1 MTRWERFMF
10 NRVPHSRFDGG
21 APLSNDPD
29 MQDAV
34 SEELIDKVANN
45 GDTTKR
51 LVARM
56 YISNN
61 LAHKDIQA
69 DQRVQGIKLK
79 WHERIIWAIFIL
91 LFGGLITGAIGFIY
105 WLPKFLV
112 ERIIGG

>member
-1 MTRWERFMF
+1 MTN
-10 NRVPHSRFDGG
+10 NRRSEDVI
-21 APLSNDPD
+21 
-29 MQDAV
+29 
-34 SEELIDKVANN
+34 SEEMIDLVANN